1 MPKLSM
7 LLAGSALAACLAVVS
22 APSAALAGPCTND
35 INDVA
40 KALSNDPSL
49 GAPTTGA
56 LAGTAPGAIKPEQG
70 ETQATESASTP
81 PAPSASADGKT
92 GGEGGMKEMNAAAGQ
107 VATSAQDVRLQ
118 QQGEPTMAQGGKPD
132 AGADR
137 LSMAKNQL
145 DKARQLDQQGSQDC
159 TAAVEEARRMMQGS

>member
-1 MPKLSM
+1 MSKLSM
-7 LLAGSALAACLAVVS
+7 LLAGSALAACLAVAA
-22 APSAALAGPCTND
+22 APGVAQAGPCTND

-56 LAGTAPGAIKPEQG
+56 LAGAAPGAIKAG
-70 ETQATESASTP
+70 EGDTQATESDSTP

-118 QQGEPTMAQGGKPD
+118 QQGQPTMAQGGKPD
-132 AGADR
+132 AGAER
-137 LSMAKNQL
+137 MSMAKNQL
-145 DKARQLDQQGSQDC
+145 DKARQLDQQGNQDC
-159 TAAVEEARRMMQGS
+159 AAAVQEARKMMQGR